1 MDWECNG
8 VDGAIPAWAVL
19 FNSSTSTRLGL
30 EGVPGIVNKKKF
42 FDSQKKTNPDAF
54 FDKSSNALQMKIS
67 KAIVDLVGELFFH
80 PKDDM
85 EDRER
90 EPITKAN
97 TMKLFELSQDGPS
110 YLVTINNPTR
120 FWLVVPSDFPSHRPT
135 LDLYKERKTCWAK
148 RCRAICPNSCRH
160 QQPPASPQNKTLV
173 NPSV

>member
-1 MDWECNG
+1 
-8 VDGAIPAWAVL
+8 
-19 FNSSTSTRLGL
+19 
-30 EGVPGIVNKKKF
+30 
-42 FDSQKKTNPDAF
+42 
-54 FDKSSNALQMKIS
+54 MKIS